1 MSGPVDKEAD
11 LEKLLA
17 ERGEL
22 AVLFYSAWCPFC
34 TAFLPAF
41 EKHGARRPDS
51 FARALTD
58 GMPAA
63 EDRYLIEVVPT
74 IILFRGGKPAARLD
88 GILGRGITETMLS
101 DFLKAAGFAA

>member
-1 MSGPVDKEAD
+1 MNGPVDKEAD
-11 LEKLLA
+11 LERLLA

-41 EKHGARRPDS
+41 AKHGAGRPGS

-58 GMPAA
+58 DMPAV
-63 EDRYLIEVVPT
+63 EDKYSIDVVPT
-74 IILFRGGKPAARLD
+74 VIFFRGGKPAARLD

-101 DFLKAAGFAA
+101 DFLKGIGFAA